1 MIDYVKG
8 KVAYIDLQY
17 VVVEANGIG
26 YQIQSG
32 NPFQY
37 QHLEGNET
45 LIYTYQHVREDILAL
60 YGFTTREERTLFE
73 KLLHVSG
80 IGPKGALAI
89 LATGTPGQVIGAIQA
104 EDVSFLTKFPGIGKK
119 TAQRLILDLKDKLD
133 ELARR
138 FPADHRYAADAQAVV
153 TGTKGTKKSESASL
167 SEAIEALTALG
178 YSDKEV
184 DRILPQLREH
194 SSEELS
200 TDRYI
205 KLGLQLL
212 VK

>member
-8 KVAYIDLQY
+8 KVAFIDLQY
-17 VVVEANGIG
+17 VVIEANGIG

-37 QHLEGNET
+37 QSLEGNET
-45 LIYTYQHVREDILAL
+45 IVYTYQHVREDILAL
-60 YGFTTREERTLFE
+60 YGFATREERTLFE
-73 KLLHVSG
+73 KLIHVSG

-89 LATGTPGQVIGAIQA
+89 LATGSPGQVIGAIQA

-133 ELARR
+133 DLALR
-138 FPADHRYAADAQAVV
+138 FPANERYAVDDAQMAS
-153 TGTKGTKKSESASL
+153 TCTRGTTKSPSL
-167 SEAIEALTALG
+167 KEALEALKALG
-178 YSDKEV
+178 YSDKEL
-184 DRILPQLREH
+184 DRIVYQLKEQ
-194 SSEELS
+194 SEDMS

-212 VK
+212 TK

>member
-8 KVAYIDLQY
+8 KVAYIGLHY
-17 VVVEANGIG
+17 VVIEANGIG
-26 YQIQSG
+26 YQIQNG

-37 QHLEGNET
+37 QNLEGNET
-45 LIYTYQHVREDILAL
+45 IVYTYQHVREDILAL
-60 YGFTTREERTLFE
+60 YGFATREERSLFE

-133 ELARR
+133 ELAQR
-138 FPADHRYAADAQAVV
+138 FPTNQRYAVDTHEASS
-153 TGTKGTKKSESASL
+153 GTKGTSKTKSPSL
-167 SEAIEALTALG
+167 NEALEALTALG
-178 YSDKEV
+178 YSDKEL
-184 DRILPQLREH
+184 DRIIPRLKEQP
-194 SSEELS
+194 SEDMS

-212 VK
+212 TK

>member
-17 VVVEANGIG
+17 VVIEANGIG

-37 QHLEGNET
+37 QDLVDNET
-45 LIYTYQHVREDILAL
+45 LVYTYQHVREDILAL
-60 YGFTTREERTLFE
+60 YGFATREERTLFE

-133 ELARR
+133 DLAQR
-138 FPADHRYAADAQAVV
+138 FPAKQRYAVDAQVNS
-153 TGTKGTKKSESASL
+153 TGIKGTSKTNSL
-167 SEAIEALTALG
+167 SLNEALEALTALG
-178 YSDKEV
+178 YSDKEL
-184 DRILPQLREH
+184 DRIIYQLKEK
-194 SSEELS
+194 SSEDMS

-212 VK
+212 AK